1 MVFGITL
8 RERTDSV
15 FFFLS
20 SFISR
25 HPFQHPQ
32 DLNLLFHDLCILLLD
47 VVSAYKSLAKE
58 KEALEASLAALSTPA
73 TATPKEGKPAAGT
86 ADLANGETADPVGS
100 ADPLGANPVRSC
112 LLTLKL

>member
-1 MVFGITL
+1 M
-8 RERTDSV
+8 
-15 FFFLS
+15 
-20 SFISR
+20 
-25 HPFQHPQ
+25 
-32 DLNLLFHDLCILLLD
+32 FHDLCVLLLD

-58 KEALEASLAALSTPA
+58 KEALEASLAALNTPA

-86 ADLANGETADPVGS
+86 ADVANGDTANPAGS

>member
-1 MVFGITL
+1 M
-8 RERTDSV
+8 
-15 FFFLS
+15 
-20 SFISR
+20 
-25 HPFQHPQ
+25 
-32 DLNLLFHDLCILLLD
+32 LD